1 MLTCP
6 KYDIVIRTQ
15 HKCQNIVKVIKKKNI
30 QINIKD
36 KKNQLNQKTVDT
48 QTDLI
53 VSVFKRQKNK
63 SY

>member
-15 HKCQNIVKVIKKKNI
+15 HKCQNIVKVIKKEHTD
-30 QINIKD
+30 QHQRQ